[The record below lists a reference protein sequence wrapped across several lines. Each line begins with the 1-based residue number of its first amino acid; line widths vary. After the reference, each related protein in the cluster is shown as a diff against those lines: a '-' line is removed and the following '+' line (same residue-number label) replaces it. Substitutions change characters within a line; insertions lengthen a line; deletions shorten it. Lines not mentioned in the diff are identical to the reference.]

1 MAHALYSPS
10 SADRWF
16 NCPASPSMSAD
27 VPYTVSLPAAEGTL
41 LHQISEMQLKDRME
55 NAMLETYWLNRTEV
69 IEDFE
74 IEINQDMIDCAKA
87 YVDYVND
94 TTERLDGK
102 LLIEEKVSLEE
113 ISAKCWGTADA
124 LVLGDNKIAVI
135 DFKSGKWPVTAE
147 HNKQL
152 SIYGLGALARYGNE
166 ETELELTIVQP
177 RAKDNL
183 GAVRSW
189 TVQAQD
195 LVVWGYG
202 ELKTATDA
210 CDEENPRFNPG
221 DWCRFCPARD
231 KCDVYKLNQEVK

>member
-87 YVDYVND
+87 YVDYV
-94 TTERLDGK
+94 
-102 LLIEEKVSLEE
+102 
-113 ISAKCWGTADA
+113 
-124 LVLGDNKIAVI
+124 
-135 DFKSGKWPVTAE
+135 
-147 HNKQL
+147 
-152 SIYGLGALARYGNE
+152 
-166 ETELELTIVQP
+166 
-177 RAKDNL
+177 
-183 GAVRSW
+183 
-189 TVQAQD
+189 
-195 LVVWGYG
+195 
-202 ELKTATDA
+202 KT
-210 CDEENPRFNPG
+210 
-221 DWCRFCPARD
+221 
-231 KCDVYKLNQEVK
+231 